1 MMNAF
6 AGAGPGSPA
15 LGSSGPAENYPL
27 AKGNSSSSIGAHMMG
42 KGLRFLGVSS
52 NKRARGVRGSV
63 VVGGGSGGQGSV
75 GGMHSHRLSTA
86 SNSDGESNAMDDVSI
101 GSSGVHSL
109 RRSALYVFGD
119 KSQIK
124 VRCSLV
130 INFSVLY
137 FWTMDA

>member
-1 MMNAF
+1 M
-6 AGAGPGSPA
+6 PS
-15 LGSSGPAENYPL
+15 ENYPL

-52 NKRARGVRGSV
+52 NKRRVRGS
-63 VVGGGSGGQGSV
+63 VVGGGSGGKGQP
-75 GGMHSHRLSTA
+75 GMHSHRLSTA

-101 GSSGVHSL
+101 GGSGVHSF

-124 VRCSLV
+124 VDEV
-130 INFSVLY
+130 KETADY
-137 FWTMDA
+137 